1 MAIFQLMILLKH
13 RSAVLPFAQLFILAY
28 NKHSSILKRSQ
39 LFFVALFVFVMVM
52 IPLSQKVYSS
62 QTNPYAIIEK
72 KFKVMNQI
80 LYYVNQLYYEDVD
93 MESLMDGAFKGIM
106 EQLDPHSIFIS
117 AKDQENIDE
126 LFKGEFQ
133 GIGIE
138 FDILNNYI
146 TVISPVVGGPS
157 EKAGLLSGDWIISID
172 GVSAKGVDREDVY
185 KKLRGKKGT
194 KVSLKIGRFGID
206 PFDIV
211 ITRDD
216 IPLFSVRATSMLDK
230 KTGYIWLTRFSTK
243 SGPEVRKS
251 LDTLLNQ
258 GMQRLILDLR
268 NNSGGILEQAA
279 EVANLFITKKDT
291 LVYTKGKNKQ
301 ASQAFISS
309 PKKGNS
315 SFPLIVLIN
324 RGSASA
330 SEIVAGAVQDLDRGL
345 VAGETSFGKG
355 LVQRQAPLSDGSAIR
370 VTIAQYYTPS
380 GRLIQRPF
388 DMQNQDNYYTEIYE
402 NDREA
407 KIDSLKKLRPPFK
420 TRGGRVVYGGGGVT
434 PDIYVPYD
442 LKLNKATRQIM
453 VHPNRLMFNW
463 STNYLSENDG
473 LNSTYGN
480 FQKSWKVSDNTLNK
494 FFEFVRKQD
503 KSIVIDSALTD
514 KEYLKTMLKS
524 EIAGAKW
531 GINELWG
538 VRVKAD
544 NQLMESIKHF
554 DKADSFL
561 KSYSYN

>member
-1 MAIFQLMILLKH
+1 
-13 RSAVLPFAQLFILAY
+13 LAY
-28 NKHSSILKRSQ
+28 KKPSSFLKRIQFLS
-39 LFFVALFVFVMVM
+39 LALIVFVMVIM
-52 IPLSQKVYSS
+52 PLGQKLYSN

-172 GVSAKGVDREDVY
+172 GESAKGIDREEVY

-194 KVSLKIGRFGID
+194 KVNLKIGRYGAN
-206 PFDIV
+206 PFDV
-211 ITRDD
+211 IIIRDD
-216 IPLFSVRATSMLDK
+216 IPLFSVRATSMLDE

-243 SGPEVRKS
+243 SGPEVKKS
-251 LDTLLNQ
+251 LDVLLNQ
-258 GMQRLILDLR
+258 GMQRLVLDLR

-279 EVANLFITKKDT
+279 EVANIFITKKDT

-301 ASQAFISS
+301 ASQAFVSS
-309 PKKGNS
+309 PIKGNS

-345 VAGETSFGKG
+345 VTGETSFGKG
-355 LVQRQAPLSDGSAIR
+355 LVQRQAGLSDGSAIR

-388 DMQNQDNYYTEIYE
+388 DMQNQENYYTELYE
-402 NDREA
+402 DDRET

-434 PDIYVPYD
+434 PDIYIPYD
-442 LKLNKATRQIM
+442 LKLKTATREIM
-453 VHPNRLMFNW
+453 IHPNRLMFNW
-463 STNYLSENDG
+463 STNFLNENNTVNG
-473 LNSTYGN
+473 TYN
-480 FQKSWKVSDNTLNK
+480 EFQKSWNVSDNTLNNFLSYVSK
-494 FFEFVRKQD
+494 EDETIKV
-503 KSIVIDSALTD
+503 DSALTD
-514 KEYLKTMLKS
+514 KKYLKTMLKS

-544 NQLMESIKHF
+544 NQLMESLKHF

>member
-1 MAIFQLMILLKH
+1 
-13 RSAVLPFAQLFILAY
+13 
-28 NKHSSILKRSQ
+28 
-39 LFFVALFVFVMVM
+39 MVIM
-52 IPLSQKVYSS
+52 PLGQKLYSN

-172 GVSAKGVDREDVY
+172 GESAKGIDREEVY

-194 KVSLKIGRFGID
+194 KVNLKIGRYGAN
-206 PFDIV
+206 PFDV
-211 ITRDD
+211 IIIRDD
-216 IPLFSVRATSMLDK
+216 IPLFSVRATSMLDE

-243 SGPEVRKS
+243 SGPEVKKS
-251 LDTLLNQ
+251 LDVLLNQ
-258 GMQRLILDLR
+258 GMQRLVLDLR

-279 EVANLFITKKDT
+279 EVANIFITKKDT

-301 ASQAFISS
+301 ASQAFVSS
-309 PKKGNS
+309 PIKGNS

-345 VAGETSFGKG
+345 VTGETSFGKG
-355 LVQRQAPLSDGSAIR
+355 LVQRQAGLSDGSAIR

-388 DMQNQDNYYTEIYE
+388 DMQNQENYYTELYE
-402 NDREA
+402 DDRET

-434 PDIYVPYD
+434 PDIYIPYN
-442 LKLNKATRQIM
+442 LKLKTATREIM
-453 VHPNRLMFNW
+453 IHPNRLMFNW
-463 STNYLSENDG
+463 STNFLNENNTVNG
-473 LNSTYGN
+473 TYN
-480 FQKSWKVSDNTLNK
+480 EFQKSWNVSDNTLNNFLSYVSK
-494 FFEFVRKQD
+494 ED
-503 KSIVIDSALTD
+503 KTIKVDSALTD
-514 KEYLKTMLKS
+514 KKYLKTMLKS

-544 NQLMESIKHF
+544 NQLMESLKHF

>member
-1 MAIFQLMILLKH
+1 MKRTLIISFALM
-13 RSAVLPFAQLFILAY
+13 
-28 NKHSSILKRSQ
+28 
-39 LFFVALFVFVMVM
+39 MVM
-52 IPLSQKVYSS
+52 FPLGQKVYST

-93 MESLMDGAFKGIM
+93 MEAIMDGAFKGIM
-106 EQLDPHSIFIS
+106 DQLDPHSIFIS

-157 EKAGLLSGDWIISID
+157 EKAGLLAGDWIINID
-172 GVSAKGVDREDVY
+172 GKSAKGVDREDVY

-194 KVSLKIGRFGID
+194 RVNLTIGRFGTE
-206 PFDIV
+206 PFDVTI
-211 ITRDD
+211 IRDD
-216 IPLFSVRATSMLDK
+216 IPLLSVRATSMLDR

-243 SGPEVRKS
+243 SGPEVKKS
-251 LDTLLNQ
+251 LDALLSQ
-258 GMQRLILDLR
+258 GMERLVLDLR

-279 EVANLFITKKDT
+279 EVANIFITKKDT

-301 ASQAFISS
+301 SSQAFISS
-309 PKKGNS
+309 PRKGNDE
-315 SFPLIVLIN
+315 FPLIVLIN

-345 VAGETSFGKG
+345 VVGETSFGKG
-355 LVQRQAPLSDGSAIR
+355 LVQRQAPLTDGSAIR

-388 DMQNQDNYYTEIYE
+388 DMENQNEYYSELYDE
-402 NDREA
+402 DREV

-420 TRGGRVVYGGGGVT
+420 TRAGRTVYGGGGVT
-434 PDIYVPYD
+434 PDIYIPYK
-442 LKLNKATRQIM
+442 LKLNDSTRKIM
-453 VHPNRLMFNW
+453 SHPNRLMFNW
-463 STNYLSENDG
+463 STSY
-473 LNSTYGN
+473 
-480 FQKSWKVSDNTLNK
+480 VSNNTLPS
-494 FFEFVRKQD
+494 FDVFQTTFL
-503 KSIVIDSALTD
+503 LTD
-514 KEYLKTMLKS
+514 DDLENFFDYVLNQDSKIDKKEAILDSSYLKTMLKS

-531 GINELWG
+531 GINELWSI
-538 VRVKAD
+538 RVSAD
-544 NQLMESIKHF
+544 NQVMQSIEYFEEAK
-554 DKADSFL
+554 SFL
-561 KSYSYN
+561 N

>member
-1 MAIFQLMILLKH
+1 
-13 RSAVLPFAQLFILAY
+13 
-28 NKHSSILKRSQ
+28 
-39 LFFVALFVFVMVM
+39 MVM
-52 IPLSQKVYSS
+52 IPLSQKVYSK
-62 QTNPYAIIEK
+62 QTNPYAVLEK

-138 FDILNNYI
+138 FDILNSYI

-157 EKAGLLSGDWIISID
+157 EKAGLMSGDWIISID
-172 GVSAKGVDREDVY
+172 GVSAKGVDREEVY

-194 KVSLKIGRFGID
+194 KVSLKIGRFGTE
-206 PFDIV
+206 PFDVV
-211 ITRDD
+211 IIRDD
-216 IPLFSVRATSMLDK
+216 IPLFSVRATSMLDE

-243 SGPEVRKS
+243 SGPEVKKS
-251 LDTLLNQ
+251 LDVLLKQ

-279 EVANLFITKKDT
+279 EVANIFITKEDT
-291 LVYTKGKNKQ
+291 LVYTKGKSKQ

-309 PKKGNS
+309 PQKGNS

-345 VAGETSFGKG
+345 VTGETSFGKG
-355 LVQRQAPLSDGSAIR
+355 LVQRQAPLRDGSAIR

-388 DMQNQDNYYTEIYE
+388 DMQNQDNYYTELYE
-402 NDREA
+402 DDREA

-442 LKLNKATRQIM
+442 LKLKTATRQIM

-463 STNYLSENDG
+463 STNYLSENNK
-473 LNSTYGN
+473 LSNTYSD
-480 FQKSWKVSDNTLNK
+480 FQKTWTIPDNALDD
-494 FFEFVRKQD
+494 FFEYVSKQD
-503 KSIVIDSALTD
+503 KTIEIDSARTD

-544 NQLMESIKHF
+544 NQLMESIQYF
-554 DKADSFL
+554 DEAGSFL

>member
-1 MAIFQLMILLKH
+1 
-13 RSAVLPFAQLFILAY
+13 LAY
-28 NKHSSILKRSQ
+28 KNTPYFIKRFWGLS
-39 LFFVALFVFVMVM
+39 LLIFASVM
-52 IPLSQKVYSS
+52 IIMPITQKLYSN

-93 MESLMDGAFKGIM
+93 MEALMDGAFKGIM
-106 EQLDPHSIFIS
+106 DELDPHSIFIS

-126 LFKGEFQ
+126 LFRGEFQ

-157 EKAGLLSGDWIISID
+157 EKAGLLAGDWIINID
-172 GVSAKGVDREDVY
+172 GKSAKGVDREDVY

-194 KVSLKIGRFGID
+194 RVDLTIGRYGVG
-206 PFDIV
+206 PFDVTI
-211 ITRDD
+211 IRDD
-216 IPLFSVRATSMLDK
+216 IPLFSVRATSMLDNE
-230 KTGYIWLTRFSTK
+230 TGYIWLTRFSTK
-243 SGPEVRKS
+243 SGPEVKQS
-251 LDTLLNQ
+251 LDMLMDK
-258 GMQRLILDLR
+258 GMKRLVLDLR

-279 EVANLFITKKDT
+279 EVANIFISKKDT

-301 ASQAFISS
+301 ASQAFVAS

-345 VAGETSFGKG
+345 VIGETSFGKG
-355 LVQRQAPLSDGSAIR
+355 LVQRQAGLSDGSAIR

-388 DMQNQDNYYTEIYE
+388 DKENQDNYYSELYE
-402 NDREA
+402 EDREA
-407 KIDSLKKLRPPFK
+407 KIDSLKKLKPPFK
-420 TRGGRVVYGGGGVT
+420 TRSGRIVYGGGGVT
-434 PDIYVPYD
+434 PDIYIPFNM
-442 LKLNKATRQIM
+442 KLNSATRQIM
-453 VHPNRLMFNW
+453 SHPNRLMFNW
-463 STNYLSENDG
+463 STNYISNQEEELFSSYVD
-473 LNSTYGN
+473 
-480 FQKSWKVSDNTLNK
+480 FQSSWSVSDDDFNSFLNYAK
-494 FFEFVRKQD
+494 SQD
-503 KSIVIDSALTD
+503 KKIKIDEALSD
-514 KEYLKTMLKS
+514 KKYLKTMLKS

-538 VRVKAD
+538 VRVNAD
-544 NQLMESIKHF
+544 NQLIESLKHF
-554 DKADSFL
+554 DKASSFL
-561 KSYSYN
+561 IN

>member
-1 MAIFQLMILLKH
+1 
-13 RSAVLPFAQLFILAY
+13 
-28 NKHSSILKRSQ
+28 
-39 LFFVALFVFVMVM
+39 MVM
-52 IPLSQKVYSS
+52 IPFSQKVYSS
-62 QTNPYAIIEK
+62 QTNPYAVIEK

-138 FDILNNYI
+138 FDILNSYI

-243 SGPEVRKS
+243 SGPEVRRS

-388 DMQNQDNYYTEIYE
+388 DMQNQDNYYTELYE

-442 LKLNKATRQIM
+442 QKLNKATRQIM

-473 LNSTYGN
+473 LNSTYDN

>member
-1 MAIFQLMILLKH
+1 
-13 RSAVLPFAQLFILAY
+13 
-28 NKHSSILKRSQ
+28 
-39 LFFVALFVFVMVM
+39 
-52 IPLSQKVYSS
+52 
-62 QTNPYAIIEK
+62 
-72 KFKVMNQI
+72 
-80 LYYVNQLYYEDVD
+80 
-93 MESLMDGAFKGIM
+93 
-106 EQLDPHSIFIS
+106 
-117 AKDQENIDE
+117 
-126 LFKGEFQ
+126 
-133 GIGIE
+133 
-138 FDILNNYI
+138 
-146 TVISPVVGGPS
+146 
-157 EKAGLLSGDWIISID
+157 
-172 GVSAKGVDREDVY
+172 
-185 KKLRGKKGT
+185 
-194 KVSLKIGRFGID
+194 
-206 PFDIV
+206 
-211 ITRDD
+211 
-216 IPLFSVRATSMLDK
+216 
-230 KTGYIWLTRFSTK
+230 
-243 SGPEVRKS
+243 
-251 LDTLLNQ
+251 
-258 GMQRLILDLR
+258 
-268 NNSGGILEQAA
+268 
-279 EVANLFITKKDT
+279 
-291 LVYTKGKNKQ
+291 
-301 ASQAFISS
+301 
-309 PKKGNS
+309 
-315 SFPLIVLIN
+315 
-324 RGSASA
+324 
-330 SEIVAGAVQDLDRGL
+330 
-345 VAGETSFGKG
+345 
-355 LVQRQAPLSDGSAIR
+355 
-370 VTIAQYYTPS
+370 
-380 GRLIQRPF
+380 
-388 DMQNQDNYYTEIYE
+388 MQNQDNYYTEIYE

>member
-1 MAIFQLMILLKH
+1 LASKKQSSFSKRFQF
-13 RSAVLPFAQLFILAY
+13 SILA
-28 NKHSSILKRSQ
+28 
-39 LFFVALFVFVMVM
+39 LFAFVMVM
-52 IPLSQKVYSS
+52 MPLSQKLYSN

-80 LYYVNQLYYEDVD
+80 LYYVNQLYYEEVD
-93 MESLMDGAFKGIM
+93 MELLMDGAFKGIM
-106 EQLDPHSIFIS
+106 EQLDPHSMFIS

-157 EKAGLLSGDWIISID
+157 EKAGLLSGDWIINVD
-172 GVSAKGVDREDVY
+172 GESVKGIDREEVF

-194 KVSLKIGRFGID
+194 KVVLKIGRYGVD
-206 PFDIV
+206 PFEVV

-216 IPLFSVRATSMLDK
+216 IPLFSVRATSMLDE

-243 SGPEVRKS
+243 SGPEVKKS
-251 LDTLLNQ
+251 LDLLLSQ
-258 GMQRLILDLR
+258 GMQRLVLDLR

-279 EVANLFITKKDT
+279 EVANIFITKKDT
-291 LVYTKGKNKQ
+291 LVYTVGKNKQ

-330 SEIVAGAVQDLDRGL
+330 SEIVAGAVQDLDRGI
-345 VAGETSFGKG
+345 VTGETSFGKG
-355 LVQRQAPLSDGSAIR
+355 LVQRQAGLSDGSAIR

-388 DMQNQDNYYTEIYE
+388 DKQNQDNYYTELYE
-402 NDREA
+402 EDRES

-442 LKLNKATRQIM
+442 LKLKTATREIII
-453 VHPNRLMFNW
+453 HPNRLMFNW
-463 STNYLSENDG
+463 STNYLNESNVLD
-473 LNSTYGN
+473 NTYSD
-480 FQKSWKVSDNTLNK
+480 FQKSWTVSDNILKNFLNYVN
-494 FFEFVRKQD
+494 EQD
-503 KSIVIDSALTD
+503 KSIKIDSALVD
-514 KEYLKTMLKS
+514 KKYLKIMLKS

-538 VRVKAD
+538 VRVNAD
-544 NQLMESIKHF
+544 NQLIESIKHF

>member
-1 MAIFQLMILLKH
+1 
-13 RSAVLPFAQLFILAY
+13 LAY
-28 NKHSSILKRSQ
+28 KNTPSFIKRFWGLS
-39 LFFVALFVFVMVM
+39 LLIFASVM
-52 IPLSQKVYSS
+52 IIMPITQKLYSN

-93 MESLMDGAFKGIM
+93 MEALMDGAFKGIM
-106 EQLDPHSIFIS
+106 DELDPHSIFIS

-126 LFKGEFQ
+126 LFRGEFQ

-157 EKAGLLSGDWIISID
+157 EKAGLLAGDWIINID
-172 GVSAKGVDREDVY
+172 GKSAKGVDREDVY

-194 KVSLKIGRFGID
+194 RVDLTIGRYGVG
-206 PFDIV
+206 PFDVTI
-211 ITRDD
+211 IRDD
-216 IPLFSVRATSMLDK
+216 IPLFSVRATSMLDNE
-230 KTGYIWLTRFSTK
+230 TGYIWLTRFSTK
-243 SGPEVRKS
+243 SGPEVKQS
-251 LDTLLNQ
+251 LDMLMDK
-258 GMQRLILDLR
+258 GMKRLVLDLR

-279 EVANLFITKKDT
+279 EVANIFISKKDT

-301 ASQAFISS
+301 ASQAFVAS

-345 VAGETSFGKG
+345 VIGETSFGKG
-355 LVQRQAPLSDGSAIR
+355 LVQRQAGLSDGSAIR

-388 DMQNQDNYYTEIYE
+388 DKENQDNYYSELYE
-402 NDREA
+402 EDREA
-407 KIDSLKKLRPPFK
+407 KIDSLKKLKPPFK
-420 TRGGRVVYGGGGVT
+420 TRSGRIVYGGGGVT
-434 PDIYVPYD
+434 PDIYIPFNM
-442 LKLNKATRQIM
+442 KLNSATRQIM
-453 VHPNRLMFNW
+453 SHPNRLMFNW
-463 STNYLSENDG
+463 STNYISNQEEELFSSYVD
-473 LNSTYGN
+473 
-480 FQKSWKVSDNTLNK
+480 FQSSWSVSDDDFNSFLNYAK
-494 FFEFVRKQD
+494 SQD
-503 KSIVIDSALTD
+503 KKIKIDEALSD
-514 KEYLKTMLKS
+514 KKYLKTMLKS

-538 VRVKAD
+538 VRVNAD
-544 NQLMESIKHF
+544 NQLIESLKHF
-554 DKADSFL
+554 DKASSFL
-561 KSYSYN
+561 IN